1 MGFFDKL
8 KLGMSKT
15 KESLNEKINDV
26 FSNFK
31 KIDEDL
37 IEELEEILILSDIG
51 MNTALKITE
60 KLRQRIKKE
69 NIKDETEVKKILKEE
84 IINILEFE
92 KEEQSLKLT
101 TKPSVILIVGVN
113 GVRKNYI
120 NR

>member
-26 FSNFK
+26 FSNFR
-31 KIDEDL
+31 KIDENL

-51 MNTALKITE
+51 MNTALKITG
-60 KLRQRIKKE
+60 KLSQRIKKE

-92 KEEQSLKLT
+92 KEEQNLKLT

-113 GVRKNYI
+113 GVRQNYI